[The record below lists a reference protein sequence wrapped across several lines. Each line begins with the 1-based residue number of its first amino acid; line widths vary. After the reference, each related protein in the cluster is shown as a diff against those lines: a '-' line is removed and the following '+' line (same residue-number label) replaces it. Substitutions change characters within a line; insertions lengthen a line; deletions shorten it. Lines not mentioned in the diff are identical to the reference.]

1 MFELS
6 LPLGQL
12 PNVATLAWAGVVGL
26 GLFLFGAAQPFGRPR
41 RDLGQRLAQLD
52 PEQRLRLDRQAA
64 ERQGE
69 LDPYQRQPL
78 SLLLAPVADE
88 IGHMLMALLQRMG
101 IAGVAELEEALRI
114 AWPEHS
120 VVQFYGLRVQMVVVA
135 LLPLAL
141 GNLLHLDLG
150 PGVAWAIVLG
160 IAGFLSPSL
169 MLQQR
174 LRAHQERVSQ
184 ELGDLLTLMTVCLRG
199 GLSVE
204 QSVAEAARQSRGP
217 LGRQLRRMQG
227 ELAHGTSFRE
237 ALEHVAY
244 NVGVAEV
251 RRTVQYI
258 QASSSLGTPLEDAL
272 RQQADSLRE
281 ARRQAVVRRGI
292 RASIVMLLPVGLM
305 LVAAFVVLLA
315 PAVMQLNATGGS

>member
-1 MFELS
+1 M
-6 LPLGQL
+6 
-12 PNVATLAWAGVVGL
+12 
-26 GLFLFGAAQPFGRPR
+26 PR
-41 RDLGQRLAQLD
+41 RDLGERLAQLD
-52 PEQRLRLDRQAA
+52 PEQRLRLDRLAA
-64 ERQGE
+64 DREGL
-69 LDPYQRQPL
+69 LDPYHRQPL
-78 SLLLAPVADE
+78 SLLFAPVADE

-120 VVQFYGLRVQMVVVA
+120 VVQFYGLRVQMVLVA

-141 GNLLHLDLG
+141 GDLLHLDLG

-160 IAGFLSPSL
+160 VAGFLSPSL

-174 LRAHQERVSQ
+174 AAGASGAGEPGAGRPADAHDGV
-184 ELGDLLTLMTVCLRG
+184 LRG

-237 ALEHVAY
+237 ALDHVAY

-272 RQQADSLRE
+272 RTQADSLRE
-281 ARRQAVVRRGI
+281 ARRLAVVRRGI

-305 LVAAFVVLLA
+305 LVAAFVVLLRR
-315 PAVMQLNATGGS
+315 Q